1 MVSSKSFVSIGL
13 PVYNGERYLRQ
24 ALDSLL
30 AQDYGTFKLIIS
42 DNASTDATPQIC
54 REYASTDP
62 RICYFRNESKVEV
75 FANFGL
81 VLERAQGDYFM
92 WAAADDTWLPTFVG
106 ALAAE
111 LDRDPEAAVAMCAT
125 KRIRED
131 GTLVDYVRL
140 PDLFRSNGKSHFAM
154 AMALAS
160 GKPYHLYFYG
170 LFRTEFIKRAF
181 PRIPMV
187 VLGDRLFVCELALA
201 TRFRYVDQVLY
212 IRMGH
217 DQPIPDRY
225 VGEELGRIWTE
236 RLRYVKL
243 VAAVVPYLASSPMV
257 PWQRKLFIPAV
268 ALRFAWMQRKRVRR
282 EIWGALR
289 NWVMQFRHRGIGR
302 LRMGTPALRR
312 FFGSKK

>member
-1 MVSSKSFVSIGL
+1 MEKGRSRVSIGM
-13 PVYNGERYLRQ
+13 PVYNGEKYLRS

-30 AQDYGTFKLIIS
+30 KQDYANFELIIS
-42 DNASTDATPQIC
+42 DNASTDGTAQIC
-54 REYASTDP
+54 QEFVAKDRRVA
-62 RICYFRNESKVEV
+62 YFRNDSKVEV

-81 VLERAQGDYFM
+81 ALQRARGEYFM
-92 WAAADDTWLPTFVG
+92 WAAADDSWLPNFVS

-111 LDRDPEAAVAMCAT
+111 LDTDPEAAVAMCAT

-140 PDLFRSNGKSHFAM
+140 ADVFHSGGKRHFAL

-160 GKPYHLYFYG
+160 GKPYHLCFYG

-181 PRIPMV
+181 ARIPMV

-201 TRFRYVDQVLY
+201 TSFRYVDQVLY

-236 RLRYVKL
+236 RLKYAKL
-243 VAAVVPYLASSPMV
+243 VAAVVPYLAGSPMI
-257 PWQRKLFIPAV
+257 PWRRKIFIPAV

-282 EIWGALR
+282 EIWGRLR
-289 NWVMQFRHRGIGR
+289 SLVGQVARRNMGR
-302 LRMGTPALRR
+302 LPDGDTRR
-312 FFGSKK
+312 

>member
-1 MVSSKSFVSIGL
+1 MANSDPLVSIGM
-13 PVYNGERYLRQ
+13 PVHNGGRYLRA

-30 AQDYGTFKLIIS
+30 KQDYANFELIIS
-42 DNASTDATPQIC
+42 DNASTDSTAQIC
-54 REYASTDP
+54 QEFVAKDRRVA
-62 RICYFRNESKVEV
+62 YFRSDSKVEV

-81 VLERAQGDYFM
+81 ALQRARGKYFM
-92 WAAADDTWLPTFVG
+92 WAAADDIWLPNFVS
-106 ALAAE
+106 ALAVE
-111 LDRDPEAAVAMCAT
+111 LDTDPEAAVAMCAT

-140 PDLFRSNGKSHFAM
+140 ADVFHFGGKRHFAL

-160 GKPYHLYFYG
+160 GKPYHLCFYG

-181 PRIPMV
+181 ARIPMV

-201 TRFRYVDQVLY
+201 TSFRYVDQVLY

-225 VGEELGRIWTE
+225 VGEELARIWTE

-243 VAAVVPYLASSPMV
+243 VAAVVPYLAGSPMI
-257 PWQRKLFIPAV
+257 PWRRKIFIPAV

-282 EIWGALR
+282 EIWGRLR
-289 NWVMQFRHRGIGR
+289 SLVGQVVRRNMGR
-302 LRMGTPALRR
+302 LPDGDTRR
-312 FFGSKK
+312 

>member
-1 MVSSKSFVSIGL
+1 MVNSKALVSIGM
-13 PVYNGERYLRQ
+13 PVYNGAPYLRE

-30 AQDYGTFKLIIS
+30 AQDYGNFELIIA
-42 DNASTDATPQIC
+42 DNASTDATAQIC
-54 REYASTDP
+54 QEFVLKDRRVSY
-62 RICYFRNESKVEV
+62 CRNDAKIEV
-75 FANFGL
+75 FANFAS
-81 VLERAQGDYFM
+81 VLHRARGKYFM
-92 WAAADDTWLPTFVG
+92 WAAADDTWLPTFVS

-111 LDRDPEAAVAMCAT
+111 LDSDPEAAVAMCAT

-140 PDLFRSNGKSHFAM
+140 PELFRSNGKSHFAM
-154 AMALAS
+154 AVALAS

-181 PRIPMV
+181 FRIPMV

-201 TRFRYVDQVLY
+201 TRFKYVDQVLY
-212 IRMGH
+212 IRMAH

-225 VGEELGRIWTE
+225 LEEKLGRIWTE

-243 VAAVVPYLASSPMV
+243 VAAVVPYLTSSPMI
-257 PWQRKLFIPAV
+257 PWRRKLFIPAV

-282 EIWGALR
+282 EIWGGLRALVTQFARR
-289 NWVMQFRHRGIGR
+289 NMGR
-302 LRMGTPALRR
+302 LPDRNTR
-312 FFGSKK
+312 S